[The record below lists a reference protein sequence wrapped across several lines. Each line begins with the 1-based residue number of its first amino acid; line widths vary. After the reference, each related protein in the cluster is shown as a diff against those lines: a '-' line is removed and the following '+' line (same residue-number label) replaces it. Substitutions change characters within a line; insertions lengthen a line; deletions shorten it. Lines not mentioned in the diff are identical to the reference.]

1 MHSSH
6 FRIPAVTAAVLLAS
20 GISGAASAANVELYG
35 SIDNGLRV
43 TAARGIDGAS
53 SQTTVGMES
62 GQWFPNLIGLKGSES
77 LGNGYSVAFS
87 LENRFNSDSGTFL
100 EEGRLFD
107 NQALLMVNTEKWTV
121 AAGRM
126 EGLSSTMGE
135 FDLMCPMEPFEGG
148 WAEAGGGNV
157 FANIGLSANNA
168 VAARVR
174 PIAGLTVTGAYSF
187 GVETEKPGFSAK
199 RHYAAI
205 GSSYQNDR
213 LWAGFTYEVLTKGDA
228 ASKNDHVFKAGVNY
242 DFGPVRAFIAYSY
255 TKNHTWWGVNSDS
268 NSYMLGFTAPAAGG
282 LIRTSVQYFDGK
294 SVKLADGTDFNADR
308 TVASI
313 GYTYPV
319 SKRTTLWG
327 VYSYSHGSKS
337 LNRNSKSGYTMA
349 STEERAEANRS
360 LVSLG
365 VTHFF

>member
-1 MHSSH
+1 MQIHRSRKAKRTIQEHSGRLTLTH
-6 FRIPAVTAAVLLAS
+6 TGEVPVTA
-20 GISGAASAANVELYG
+20 
-35 SIDNGLRV
+35 
-43 TAARGIDGAS
+43 
-53 SQTTVGMES
+53 
-62 GQWFPNLIGLKGSES
+62 
-77 LGNGYSVAFS
+77 
-87 LENRFNSDSGTFL
+87 
-100 EEGRLFD
+100 
-107 NQALLMVNTEKWTV
+107 
-121 AAGRM
+121 
-126 EGLSSTMGE
+126 
-135 FDLMCPMEPFEGG
+135 
-148 WAEAGGGNV
+148 
-157 FANIGLSANNA
+157 LSA
-168 VAARVR
+168 R
-174 PIAGLTVTGAYSF
+174 
-187 GVETEKPGFSAK
+187 
-199 RHYAAI
+199 
-205 GSSYQNDR
+205 
-213 LWAGFTYEVLTKGDA
+213 
-228 ASKNDHVFKAGVNY
+228 KNDHVFKAGVNY

>member
-126 EGLSSTMGE
+126 EGLSY
-135 FDLMCPMEPFEGG
+135 DLRPDRHPPGRCRPHGG
-148 WAEAGGGNV
+148 
-157 FANIGLSANNA
+157 
-168 VAARVR
+168 
-174 PIAGLTVTGAYSF
+174 
-187 GVETEKPGFSAK
+187 
-199 RHYAAI
+199 
-205 GSSYQNDR
+205 
-213 LWAGFTYEVLTKGDA
+213 
-228 ASKNDHVFKAGVNY
+228 
-242 DFGPVRAFIAYSY
+242 AFI
-255 TKNHTWWGVNSDS
+255 H
-268 NSYMLGFTAPAAGG
+268 
-282 LIRTSVQYFDGK
+282 DG
-294 SVKLADGTDFNADR
+294 
-308 TVASI
+308 
-313 GYTYPV
+313 
-319 SKRTTLWG
+319 
-327 VYSYSHGSKS
+327 
-337 LNRNSKSGYTMA
+337 
-349 STEERAEANRS
+349 
-360 LVSLG
+360 
-365 VTHFF
+365 

>member
-6 FRIPAVTAAVLLAS
+6 FRLLAVTAAVFA
-20 GISGAASAANVELYG
+20 SGAASAANVELYG

-43 TAARGIDGAS
+43 TAARGIDGVS
-53 SQTTVGMES
+53 SQTTIGMES

-77 LGNGYSVAFS
+77 LGNGYSVGFS
-87 LENRFNSDSGTFL
+87 LENRFNSDSGMFPDS
-100 EEGRLFD
+100 GRLFD
-107 NQALLMVNTEKWTV
+107 NQALLMMNGEKWTV

-157 FANIGLSANNA
+157 FADIGLAANNA
-168 VAARVR
+168 IAVRAR
-174 PIAGLTVTGAYSF
+174 PIAGLTVNNAYSL
-187 GVETEKPGFSAK
+187 GVESEKPGFSAN
-199 RHYAAI
+199 RHYAAL

-213 LWAGFTYEVLTKGDA
+213 LWAGFTYEVLTKGDT
-228 ASKNDHVFKAGVNY
+228 ASRNDHVFKAGVNY
-242 DFGPVRAFIAYSY
+242 DFGPVRAFVAYSY

-268 NSYMLGFTAPAAGG
+268 NFYMLGLTATAAGG
-282 LIRTSVQYFDGK
+282 LIRTSVQFFDGK
-294 SVKLADGTDFNADR
+294 SVKQADGTDFNADR
-308 TVASI
+308 AVTSI

-319 SKRTTLWG
+319 SKSTTLWG
-327 VYSYSHGSKS
+327 VYSYSHGGKS
-337 LNRNSKSGYTMA
+337 LSRNAKSSYSMA
-349 STEERAEANRS
+349 GSAERAEANRS

-365 VTHFF
+365 ATHFF